1 MNLEIV
7 TKQEKIFESD
17 NTLQV
22 TVPTIEGEITILSD
36 HQNLVTILAIGEIN
50 IITSVE
56 TKKIFI
62 DKGIIEIS
70 NNNVSILVD
79 RGVPSEKAIKE
90 DIDKAVKK
98 AEEKYNKDTMDEETL
113 IQLERQLK
121 FERFVRD
128 RVE

>member
-17 NTLQV
+17 NTLQI

-50 IITSVE
+50 IVTSVE

>member
-50 IITSVE
+50 IVTSVE

>member
-17 NTLQV
+17 NTLQI
-22 TVPTIEGEITILSD
+22 TVPTIEGEITILSN
-36 HQNLVTILAIGEIN
+36 HQNLVTILAIGEVN
-50 IITSVE
+50 IVTALE

-62 DKGIIEIS
+62 DKGIIEVS
-70 NNNVSILVD
+70 DNKVSILVD

-90 DIDKAVKK
+90 EIEKAVKK
-98 AEEKYNKDTMDEETL
+98 AEEKYDKETMDEETL

-128 RVE
+128 KVE

>member
-17 NTLQV
+17 NTLQI

-50 IITSVE
+50 IVTSVE

-62 DKGIIEIS
+62 LFS
-70 NNNVSILVD
+70 WQILSRLKTVLVWFIL
-79 RGVPSEKAIKE
+79 RRVL
-90 DIDKAVKK
+90 VK
-98 AEEKYNKDTMDEETL
+98 M
-113 IQLERQLK
+113 I
-121 FERFVRD
+121 
-128 RVE
+128 

>member
-22 TVPTIEGEITILSD
+22 TVSTIEGEITILPN

-50 IITSVE
+50 IVTSVE

-62 DKGIIEIS
+62 DKGIIEVS
-70 NNNVSILVD
+70 DNKVSILVD

-90 DIDKAVKK
+90 EIEKAVKK
-98 AEEKYNKDTMDEETL
+98 AEEKYDKETMDEETL

>member
-22 TVPTIEGEITILSD
+22 TVPTIEGEITILPN
-36 HQNLVTILAIGEIN
+36 HQNLVTILAIGEVN
-50 IITSVE
+50 IVTALE

-62 DKGIIEIS
+62 DKGIIEVS
-70 NNNVSILVD
+70 DNKVSILVD

-90 DIDKAVKK
+90 EIEKAVKK
-98 AEEKYNKDTMDEETL
+98 AEEKYDKETMDEETL

-128 RVE
+128 KVE